1 MSDDKQ
7 ILNMNI
13 LIVDD
18 DDDLREIYYELL
30 NFEGFENVFQAED
43 GLSAIEAAK
52 KDKMSLILSDLNMPG
67 IDGIETIIQIKEFQ
81 PEISSMILTGFGSMD
96 VAITAFS
103 EGKVDEFL
111 NKPIDNEDLISK
123 IKNLLKNKKPDKVNL
138 DNDMV
143 RFGFAGGKNF
153 FGQFLVDNG
162 YINEEELIDSLQ
174 EHKIRGQLL
183 GVTMVELGYIT
194 DEKLVKALSEH
205 KGYPIATEK
214 DLSMITDETLLL
226 IAEKFAREHC
236 LIPFLLSNNELSV
249 AMTYPDDLQVTDTL
263 KMLTRKD
270 IFPFVAPKSLIDSSI
285 EHYYSKLETANK
297 ATSALNALFD
307 GDEIDVTEIVD
318 EASEADEDDADSA
331 PVIKLVAG
339 ILQKAVIDGTSDIH
353 IEPEDK
359 HLQIRFRKDG
369 VLYYPT
375 GYERLPKKLF
385 NPLIARIKILADLKI
400 DVKLRTQDG
409 KIRLKIGSG
418 EIDFR
423 VSTLP
428 TIWGEKAVLR
438 ILKSDGVFPIE
449 AIFGGNENYINI
461 FKRSIKRKDG
471 MVLVT
476 GPTGSG
482 KTNTLASALN
492 YIKDVSINIIEVA
505 DPIEITNPGINQVQV
520 NPQQGLTFAGA
531 LRSILRQDPDVVLVG
546 EMRDYETAHIGCEA
560 ALTGHLVFSTLHTND
575 APSTIT
581 RFVEMGIK
589 EYLIGTVVHLVVAQ
603 RLVKTICKM
612 CKKEHKYEDSAL
624 KGIGLTDEEIKDVTF
639 YKGEGCANCRD
650 TGNAGRAAIIEMLE
664 LTPKIRS
671 AIMANATSIEL
682 GTLGK
687 EEGTYFTLKDDAI
700 QKFKDGSIDLTET
713 LKYTTL
719 IE

>member
-1 MSDDKQ
+1 MIEDKQ
-7 ILNMNI
+7 IFSMNI

-18 DDDLREIYYELL
+18 DDDLRETYYELL

-43 GLSAIEAAK
+43 GLSAIEEAK
-52 KDKMSLILSDLNMPG
+52 RNKMSLILCDLNMPG
-67 IDGIETIIQIKEFQ
+67 IDGIETIIKIKEFL
-81 PEISSMILTGFGSMD
+81 PDVSSMILTGFGSMD
-96 VAITAFS
+96 VAVKAFS
-103 EGKVDEFL
+103 ESKVDDFL

-123 IKNLLKNKKPDKVNL
+123 IKNLLKNKKPDRENQ
-138 DNDMV
+138 DSDMV
-143 RFGFAGGKNF
+143 RFGFSGAGKNF
-153 FGQFLVDNG
+153 FGQFLVDNN
-162 YINEEELIDSLQ
+162 YISDDELIESLE
-174 EHKIRGQLL
+174 EHKIRGKLL
-183 GVTMVELGYIT
+183 GVTMVELGYIS
-194 DEKLVKALSEH
+194 DENLVKALSEH

-214 DLSMITDETLLL
+214 DLSMIQDEALHLV
-226 IAEKFAREHC
+226 AETFAREHS
-236 LIPFLLSNNELSV
+236 LIPFSHTETELSI

-263 KMLTRKD
+263 KMITKKD
-270 IFPFVAPKSLIDSSI
+270 IYPFVAPKSLIDNSI
-285 EHYYSKLETANK
+285 EHYYSKLATANK
-297 ATSALNALFD
+297 ASSALNELFD
-307 GDEIDVTEIVD
+307 GGSIDVEEIVD
-318 EASEADEDDADSA
+318 KVSETDEDDPDSA
-331 PVIKLVAG
+331 PVIKLVAS

-369 VLYYPT
+369 TLYFPT
-375 GYERLPKKLF
+375 GYEKLPKRLH
-385 NPLIARIKILADLKI
+385 NPLIARIKILANLKI

-409 KIRLKIGSG
+409 KIRLRIDNG

-438 ILKSDGVFPIE
+438 ILKSDAVYPIE
-449 AIFGGNENYINI
+449 AIFGGNEKYIEI
-461 FKRSIKRKDG
+461 FKRNIKRKDG

-546 EMRDYETAHIGCEA
+546 EMRDYETAHIGAEA

-575 APSTIT
+575 APATIT

-589 EYLIGTVVHLVVAQ
+589 EYLIGTVVHLVLAQ
-603 RLVKTICKM
+603 RLVRTICKM
-612 CKKEHKYEDSAL
+612 CKTEHTYDEAAL
-624 KGIGLTDEEIKDVTF
+624 KEVGLTDEEIKNTTF
-639 YKGEGCANCRD
+639 YKGVGCANCRK
-650 TGNAGRAAIIEMLE
+650 TGTAGRAAIIEMLE
-664 LTPKIRS
+664 LTPKIRT
-671 AIMANATSIEL
+671 AIMNNATALEIGE
-682 GTLGK
+682 LGK
-687 EEGTYFTLKDDAI
+687 EEGTYFTLKEDALA
-700 QKFKDGSIDLTET
+700 KFKLGLTDLAET
-713 LKYTTL
+713 IKYTM
-719 IE
+719 

>member
-1 MSDDKQ
+1 
-7 ILNMNI
+7 
-13 LIVDD
+13 
-18 DDDLREIYYELL
+18 
-30 NFEGFENVFQAED
+30 
-43 GLSAIEAAK
+43 
-52 KDKMSLILSDLNMPG
+52 MPG
-67 IDGIETIIQIKEFQ
+67 IDGIETIIKIKEFQ
-81 PEISSMILTGFGSMD
+81 PDISSMILTGFGSMD
-96 VAITAFS
+96 VAVKAFS
-103 EGKVDEFL
+103 ESKVDDFL

-123 IKNLLKNKKPDKVNL
+123 IKGLLKNKKSDRN
-138 DNDMV
+138 NQNSDMV
-143 RFGFAGGKNF
+143 RFGFAGAKNF
-153 FGQFLVDNG
+153 FGQFLVDNN
-162 YINEEELIDSLQ
+162 YITEEELIESLQ

-183 GVTMVELGYIT
+183 GVTMVELGLIS
-194 DEKLVKALSEH
+194 DDDLVKALSEH
-205 KGYPIATEK
+205 KGYPIASEK
-214 DLSMITDETLLL
+214 DLSMIQDDVLLL
-226 IAEKFAREHC
+226 ITETFAKEHS
-236 LIPFLLSNNELSV
+236 LIPFLVKDNEISI

-263 KMLTRKD
+263 KMITKMD
-270 IFPFVAPKSLIDSSI
+270 VFPFVAPKPLIDNSI
-285 EHYYSKLETANK
+285 EHYYSKLETATK
-297 ATSALNALFD
+297 ATSALNALFE
-307 GDEIDVTEIVD
+307 GDSINVEEIVD
-318 EASEADEDDADSA
+318 KASEDGEDDPDSA

-369 VLYYPT
+369 ILYFPA
-375 GYERLPKKLF
+375 GYEKLPKKLHS
-385 NPLIARIKILADLKI
+385 PLIARIKILANLKI

-409 KIRLKIGSG
+409 KIRLRMNNK

-438 ILKSDGVFPIE
+438 ILRSDAVFPIE
-449 AIFGGNENYINI
+449 AIFGGNKNYIEI

-492 YIKDVSINIIEVA
+492 YIKDVSLNIIEVA

-589 EYLIGTVVHLVVAQ
+589 EYLIGTVVHLVLAQ
-603 RLVKTICKM
+603 RLVKTVCKM
-612 CKKEHKYEDSAL
+612 CKVEHKYDESAL
-624 KGIGLTDEEIKDVTF
+624 KELGITDKEIKELKF

-650 TGNAGRAAIIEMLE
+650 TGTAGRAAIVELLE

-671 AIMANATSIEL
+671 AIMNNATALEIGDL
-682 GTLGK
+682 GI
-687 EEGTYFTLKDDAI
+687 EEGTYFTLREDAI
-700 QKFKDGSIDLTET
+700 RKFKEGKIDLTET
-713 LKYTTL
+713 LKYTM
-719 IE
+719 